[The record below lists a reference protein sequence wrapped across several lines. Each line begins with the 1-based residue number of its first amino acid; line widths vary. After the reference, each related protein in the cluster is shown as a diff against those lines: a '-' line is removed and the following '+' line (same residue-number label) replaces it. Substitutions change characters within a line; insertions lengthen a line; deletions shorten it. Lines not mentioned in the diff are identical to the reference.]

1 MFMCFYVNLRGD
13 YISWDLGIYL
23 QQILMWAPW
32 QSFLSP
38 TWQKQMIT
46 PYVRAKCTRPSRTYP
61 PISLASR
68 REDRRFFVRWGRKG
82 VSMTTVPTGPSVSVH
97 PCLSTQLQ
105 SFSIRRWIKVCGSY
119 WTATVSSRQFTVVNM
134 GGIYSSPLS
143 RWQYWLEKGAWRG
156 GERWDGVLK
165 ASYNSFWRPLDK
177 KHQLRATCALCESTQ
192 RLQTHMAVVVFVQRA
207 SLDGL
212 V

>member
-82 VSMTTVPTGPSVSVH
+82 VSMTTVPTGPSVSMH

-143 RWQYWLEKGAWRG
+143 RWQYW
-156 GERWDGVLK
+156 
-165 ASYNSFWRPLDK
+165 RPLDK